1 MYYIIVNP
9 ASKSGKGKLI
19 WTNLETILTDK
30 SVEYKVFFSKNA
42 GHVSK
47 LVRDICESTLSGNP
61 DVPIDL
67 IVLGGDGTLN
77 EALQGITDFSKVRV
91 GYIPTGSSNDFA
103 RDLSYSK
110 EPEIC
115 LENILNCQ
123 NPTKMDIGCLE
134 YNNTSDTL
142 SRSHSDELLVKRYFN
157 VSAGIGYDAA
167 ICEEALTSKIKK
179 FLNKFGLGK
188 LVYLVIAL
196 KQLLKTKNGDCVMT
210 LDDNPGIKLS
220 NFLFVACMIHQY
232 EGGGFKFCPNADYT
246 DGIID
251 ICGVSDISKF
261 TVLRAL
267 PKAMKGK
274 HFKYKG
280 IERYSAKKIKIET
293 STPLWVHTDG
303 EVSYRSSSI
312 TITCLNQALQV
323 LK

>member
-9 ASKSGKGKLI
+9 ASKTGKGKSI
-19 WTNLETILTDK
+19 WTNLEAILIDK
-30 SVEYKVFFSKNA
+30 SIEYKVFFSKFA
-42 GHVSK
+42 GHVPK

-61 DVPIDL
+61 QIPINL
-67 IVLGGDGTLN
+67 VVLGGDGTLN
-77 EALQGITDFSKVRV
+77 EALQGITDFSMVRL

-103 RDLSYSK
+103 RDLGYPK
-110 EPEIC
+110 KPEQC
-115 LENILNCQ
+115 LENILNCKE
-123 NPTKMDIGCLE
+123 PISMDIGCLE
-134 YNNTSDTL
+134 YNNTSDKL
-142 SRSHSDELLVKRYFN
+142 SRLHSDELHVKKYFN

-167 ICEEALTSKIKK
+167 ICEEALTSKIKN

-196 KQLLKTKNGDCVMT
+196 KQLIRTKNGDCVMT
-210 LDDNPGIKLS
+210 LDDKTSVNLP

-232 EGGGFKFCPNADYT
+232 EGGGFKFCPNADYA
-246 DGIID
+246 DGVID
-251 ICGVSDISKF
+251 ICGVSNISKF

-280 IERYSAKKIKIET
+280 IERYSGSKIKLET

-303 EVSYRSSSI
+303 EVSFKSSSI
-312 TITCLNQALQV
+312 TITCLKQALQL